1 MRLEPCGG
9 GPASA
14 GSRGSNPGRMSRRLT
29 VLAVMAIVV
38 LLVGCGGSPSSS
50 STTGTVSTAPTSST
64 TALSSTIQTAPSS
77 ATTSSTSTRPPPAP
91 TRRPHSSSSGTP
103 TRARPTGADTNV
115 RVPATFTIRPG
126 GALDPPSVSA
136 PGFFAIALTVISG
149 DGRAHSVR
157 VHAPKP
163 YSLAVPAHG
172 RASVLIP
179 GLRTGQYVIEVD
191 GATRGA
197 LSIGAQPGP

>member
-1 MRLEPCGG
+1 M
-9 GPASA
+9 
-14 GSRGSNPGRMSRRLT
+14 
-29 VLAVMAIVV
+29 
-38 LLVGCGGSPSSS
+38 SS
-50 STTGTVSTAPTSST
+50 STTRTSSAAPTSSASE
-64 TALSSTIQTAPSS
+64 TASTIATVSSS
-77 ATTSSTSTRPPPAP
+77 ATGPSTSTRQPPAP
-91 TRRPHSSSSGTP
+91 TRRPPAASTGTATRTKP
-103 TRARPTGADTNV
+103 TSADTSV

-126 GALDPPSVSA
+126 GALEPPSVSA

-149 DGRAHSVR
+149 DGRAHSVL
-157 VHAPKP
+157 VHTPKP
-163 YSLAVPAHG
+163 YTLRVPAHG